1 MKFPHR
7 ELTLQIYF
15 NDKIRVPG
23 RNKKYDI
30 VNKHTGMSLSMV
42 LGIPAIATFRPRRLT
57 SYMITKICSE
67 CLLHISKDAK
77 NDNRLIRQL

>member
-1 MKFPHR
+1 M
-7 ELTLQIYF
+7 YF

-57 SYMITKICSE
+57 SCMMITKIYSE
-67 CLLHISKDAK
+67 CLLHILKDTK
-77 NDNRLIRQL
+77 NDNRLISQL